1 MKLINKTSV
10 KKVFNKQGIQCPIST
25 LNLIE
30 EHLTRSIHKMATN
43 CKEGNVK
50 RLTPELLWVALG
62 RNYNNTKLDRG

>member
-10 KKVFNKQGIQCPIST
+10 KKVFNKEGIQCPIAT

-30 EHLTRSIHKMATN
+30 GHLARLIKSMATN

-62 RNYNNTKLDRG
+62 RNYNGWKERG